1 MSRGMYWE
9 AVRLIGFPENI
20 GTHVCSL
27 PNASLH
33 FRSHTAVSGERTLRC
48 FMTLWLSSLS
58 PDLHEPRRYSAVHVR
73 AAGQVQ
79 ALRSHLH
86 AWWYPG
92 RGNGTVAFV

>member
-33 FRSHTAVSGERTLRC
+33 SRTAVLGERTLGC

-58 PDLHEPRRYSAVHVR
+58 PTR
-73 AAGQVQ
+73 
-79 ALRSHLH
+79 
-86 AWWYPG
+86 
-92 RGNGTVAFV
+92 FI